1 MWANQINRRWI
12 TYNMTST
19 IAWNA
24 VDAFYP
30 GLSFD
35 NTGFINARSPW
46 SGYYDITG
54 AFRRAGRMPA
64 Q

>member
-1 MWANQINRRWI
+1 M
-12 TYNMTST
+12 YNMTST

-46 SGYYDITG
+46 SGYYEITG